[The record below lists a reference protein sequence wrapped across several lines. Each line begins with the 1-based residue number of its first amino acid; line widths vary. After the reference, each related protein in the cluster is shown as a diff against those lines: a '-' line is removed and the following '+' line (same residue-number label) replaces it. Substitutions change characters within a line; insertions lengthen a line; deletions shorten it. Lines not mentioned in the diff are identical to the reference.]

1 MADRLLL
8 CAGRLACASFLV
20 GAAASAQQAHPAAPL
35 ARLVIDS
42 ATRVADPKLT
52 GGEAVLDLR
61 LEPVGVRRNVTVQVL
76 QGGAPIDTLW
86 QGTLHGGAPAL
97 QIAWDGR
104 DAFGARCDTGA
115 YTLRVTAPRTD
126 PVELPLDL
134 VRLGITEIE
143 AQDAPAAGVDEFQMV
158 YFRKGSNYAFYATP
172 AIHEYVNV
180 AVAEELSD
188 LDLDDGEPR
197 PVVTVH
203 ADTAT
208 PVVAGGDYATTTHNY
223 PLAYVKGTSPQLEL
237 TFGAGATSASV
248 TAMDVGLPLAGLD
261 IRVTCDD
268 GVVRPGAEL
277 VQPGGTALVD
287 LAPLPG
293 EVARVDRDVTFRFE
307 YRPSGQGEWAAIPGA
322 LTIPLRFYTLLGP
335 PNFRAAASGTQ
346 YAGPWVEVA
355 DHVATWKQ
363 VLGLPAAN
371 QPQLTALFVHGF
383 FGQNGGLAT
392 PIEDVLYDAYPLGGD
407 GGATHYFDFPPIFTE
422 TGDMRLSRLLHG
434 HALGRYI
441 NCSDNMGATTT
452 MLAMLGASNM
462 RPVRLGNMS
471 LRALWGI
478 GAPGYTLNLWGG
490 GNPHSFSYHHIVT
503 DDNAVTVSD
512 TCMQLD
518 GDGTPTALPSE
529 PGWNTH
535 RPWAG
540 AGGYMDLAANN
551 IVSKSLEQLPGVK

>member
-1 MADRLLL
+1 MADRLVLL
-8 CAGRLACASFLV
+8 RAGSLACTSLLA
-20 GAAASAQQAHPAAPL
+20 GAIAGAQQAHPTAPL

-42 ATRVADPKLT
+42 ATRVADPKLP

-61 LEPVGVRRNVTVQVL
+61 LEPHGVRRNVTVEVL
-76 QGGAPIDTLW
+76 QAGAPIDTLW
-86 QGTLHGGAPAL
+86 QGTLHGGAPAV

-115 YTLRVTAPRTD
+115 YTLRVTAPRAD
-126 PVELPLDL
+126 PLELPLDV

-180 AVAEELSD
+180 AGAEELSD

-197 PVVTVH
+197 PVMTVH
-203 ADTAT
+203 ADTDA
-208 PVVAGGDYATTTHNY
+208 PVVVGGSYATDAHNY

-237 TFGAGATSASV
+237 TFGASATSASV
-248 TAMDVGLPLAGLD
+248 TSMGVGLPLAGID
-261 IRVTCDD
+261 VRITCDQ
-268 GVVRPGAEL
+268 GAVRSGAER

-287 LAPLPG
+287 LAPLPA

-307 YRPSGQGEWAAIPGA
+307 HRPSGQGAWLPIPGT
-322 LTIPLRFYTLLGP
+322 LTIPLRFYPLLGP
-335 PNFRAAASGTQ
+335 PSFKAGASGTQ

-355 DHVATWKQ
+355 DHVATWKE
-363 VLGLPAAN
+363 VLGLPSAS
-371 QPQLTALFVHGF
+371 QQQLTALFVRGF

-392 PIEDVLYDAYPLGGD
+392 PIENVIYDAFPLGGD
-407 GGATHYFDFPPIFTE
+407 GGATRYYEFPPFPTDP
-422 TGDMRLSRLLHG
+422 GDMRLARLLND

-452 MLAMLGASNM
+452 MLAMLGATNV

-471 LRALWGI
+471 LRSLWGI
-478 GAPGYTLNLWGG
+478 GAPGYTLDLWGG
-490 GNPHSFSYHHIVT
+490 SHSFSYHHIVT
-503 DDNAVTVSD
+503 DDGAVTVSD

-540 AGGYMDLAANN
+540 VGGYMDLAANN
-551 IVSKSLEQLPGVK
+551 IVSRSLEQLPGVK